1 VLLAAS
7 LTLPN
12 GDPRFHLGFPKEFAA
27 DPGAKCLV
35 ANEFRNGY
43 ELPTRNLLE
52 RAIRPGD
59 LFVDVGAHWGFFT
72 LQAAT
77 HPARDATVV
86 GFEPDPANAAILIKN
101 VADNGLTDKVSVVC
115 AACGDDFEIAP
126 LVANSTM
133 MHSIRGVGLKPPF
146 ARGPSK
152 WVPVVTLDRAL
163 VAFPRAA
170 SARIILKID
179 AEGFEPQVL
188 AGAKSL
194 LQAGRVAIIV
204 WEYGP
209 AFADGLE
216 RDAMRQMVGALDD
229 LGFRHSR
236 PPSPG
241 DRRAARPVR
250 HRRNLCRK
258 RHFALC
264 RCRDVTLQNA
274 QLICPSSGDSVEFCA
289 MSLRA
294 MASRD
299 QKSRARK
306 I

>member
-1 VLLAAS
+1 MRGMAGRLGVKNNWVSLAAS
-7 LTLPN
+7 LTLAN
-12 GDPRFHLGFPKEFAA
+12 GEARFHLGFPKELAA
-27 DPGAKCLV
+27 DAGANCLV
-35 ANEFRNGY
+35 THELRNGY

-77 HPARDATVV
+77 HPARDVTVV
-86 GFEPDPANAAILIKN
+86 GFEPDPVNAAILVRN
-101 VADNGLTDKVSVVC
+101 VADNGLTEKVSVVC

-170 SARIILKID
+170 SARIILKVD
-179 AEGFEPQVL
+179 AEGFEPQVM

-194 LQAGRVAIIV
+194 LRSGHVAIII
-204 WEYGP
+204 WECGR
-209 AFADGLE
+209 AFADGPE
-216 RDAMRQMVGALDD
+216 RDAMRQMVGVLDD

-236 PPSPG
+236 PPSQETDGPLAPFDIDG
-241 DRRAARPVR
+241 TYVGNVIS
-250 HRRNLCRK
+250 H
-258 RHFALC
+258 HV
-264 RCRDVTLQNA
+264 DV
-274 QLICPSSGDSVEFCA
+274 A
-289 MSLRA
+289 M
-294 MASRD
+294 
-299 QKSRARK
+299 
-306 I
+306 

>member
-1 VLLAAS
+1 MRGMAGRLGVKNNWVSLAAS
-7 LTLPN
+7 LTLAN
-12 GDPRFHLGFPKEFAA
+12 GEARFHLGFPKELAA
-27 DPGAKCLV
+27 DAGANCLV
-35 ANEFRNGY
+35 THELRNGY

-77 HPARDATVV
+77 HPARDVTVV
-86 GFEPDPANAAILIKN
+86 GFEPDPVNAAILVRN
-101 VADNGLTDKVSVVC
+101 VADNGLTEKVSVVC

-170 SARIILKID
+170 SARIILKVD
-179 AEGFEPQVL
+179 AEGFEPQVM

-194 LQAGRVAIIV
+194 LRSGHVAIII
-204 WEYGP
+204 WECGR
-209 AFADGLE
+209 AFADGPE
-216 RDAMRQMVGALDD
+216 RDAMRQMVGVLSE

-236 PPSPG
+236 PPSQDTDGPLAAFDVEG
-241 DRRAARPVR
+241 TYVGNVISHRA
-250 HRRNLCRK
+250 
-258 RHFALC
+258 
-264 RCRDVTLQNA
+264 DV
-274 QLICPSSGDSVEFCA
+274 A
-289 MSLRA
+289 M
-294 MASRD
+294 
-299 QKSRARK
+299 
-306 I
+306 

>member
-1 VLLAAS
+1 MPAPTVSSTHELRS
-7 LTLPN
+7 
-12 GDPRFHLGFPKEFAA
+12 
-27 DPGAKCLV
+27 
-35 ANEFRNGY
+35 GY

-77 HPARDATVV
+77 HPARDVTVV
-86 GFEPDPANAAILIKN
+86 AFEPDPANAAILVRN

-163 VAFPRAA
+163 IAFPRAA
-170 SARIILKID
+170 SARIILKVD

-194 LQAGRVAIIV
+194 LRSGRVAIIV
-204 WEYGP
+204 WECGRALRTDP
-209 AFADGLE
+209 SAMPCGKWSASWATSASAIRGRRPRRLTGRSPRSTSTE
-216 RDAMRQMVGALDD
+216 RM
-229 LGFRHSR
+229 
-236 PPSPG
+236 
-241 DRRAARPVR
+241 
-250 HRRNLCRK
+250 
-258 RHFALC
+258 
-264 RCRDVTLQNA
+264 
-274 QLICPSSGDSVEFCA
+274 
-289 MSLRA
+289 
-294 MASRD
+294 
-299 QKSRARK
+299 
-306 I
+306 

>member
-1 VLLAAS
+1 MTARLGVKDNWVSLAAS

-12 GDPRFHLGFPKEFAA
+12 GDPRFHLSFPKEYVA
-27 DPGAKCLV
+27 DPGANCLM
-35 ANEFRNGY
+35 ANELRNGY

-77 HPARDATVV
+77 HPAGDVTVV
-86 GFEPDPANAAILIKN
+86 GFEPDPANAAILIRN
-101 VADNGLTDKVSVVC
+101 VADNALTDKVSVVC

-170 SARIILKID
+170 SARIILKVD

-194 LQAGRVAIIV
+194 LQSGRVAIIV
-204 WEYGP
+204 WECGH
-209 AFADGLE
+209 AFADGPE
-216 RDAMRQMVGALDD
+216 RRAMRQMVGVMTD
-229 LGFRHSR
+229 LGFCHSR
-236 PPSPG
+236 PPSQGTDGPF
-241 DRRAARPVR
+241 AA
-250 HRRNLCRK
+250 
-258 RHFALC
+258 F
-264 RCRDVTLQNA
+264 DVEGTYVGNV
-274 QLICPSSGDSVEFCA
+274 ICHHADV
-289 MSLRA
+289 
-294 MASRD
+294 D
-299 QKSRARK
+299 V
-306 I
+306 

>member
-1 VLLAAS
+1 VSLAAS
-7 LTLPN
+7 LTLAN
-12 GDPRFHLGFPKEFAA
+12 GEARFHLGFPKELAA
-27 DPGAKCLV
+27 DAGANCLV
-35 ANEFRNGY
+35 THELRNGY

-77 HPARDATVV
+77 HPARDVTVV
-86 GFEPDPANAAILIKN
+86 GFEPDPVNAAILVRN
-101 VADNGLTDKVSVVC
+101 VADNGLTEKVSVVC

-170 SARIILKID
+170 SARIILKVD
-179 AEGFEPQVL
+179 AEGFEPQVM

-194 LQAGRVAIIV
+194 LRSGHVAIII
-204 WEYGP
+204 WECGR
-209 AFADGLE
+209 AFADGPE
-216 RDAMRQMVGALDD
+216 RDAMRQMVGVLSD

-236 PPSPG
+236 PPSQETDGPLAPFDIDG
-241 DRRAARPVR
+241 TYVGNVISHRA
-250 HRRNLCRK
+250 
-258 RHFALC
+258 
-264 RCRDVTLQNA
+264 DV
-274 QLICPSSGDSVEFCA
+274 A
-289 MSLRA
+289 M
-294 MASRD
+294 
-299 QKSRARK
+299 
-306 I
+306 